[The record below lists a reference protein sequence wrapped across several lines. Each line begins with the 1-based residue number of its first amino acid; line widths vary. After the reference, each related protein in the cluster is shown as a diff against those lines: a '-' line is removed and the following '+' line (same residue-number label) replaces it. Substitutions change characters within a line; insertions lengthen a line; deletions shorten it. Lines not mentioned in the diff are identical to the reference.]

1 MTEIIK
7 MMIILLRTAGLAG
20 WSDQAGA
27 GECCVLSLGE
37 SGGARLRW
45 VALGGASE
53 ALTEARRQ

>member
-1 MTEIIK
+1 

-20 WSDQAGA
+20 WCDQAGA

>member
-1 MTEIIK
+1 MIEILK
-7 MMIILLRTAGLAG
+7 MMIILLRTAGVTRLC
-20 WSDQAGA
+20 A